1 MKIGIDL
8 GGTNVRMGVVNNGV
22 IVKKI
27 SERCKADQPEDVVIK
42 QLTDMLHQIIS
53 SEIESIGI
61 GHPGRNPAVAFCMP

>member
-1 MKIGIDL
+1 
-8 GGTNVRMGVVNNGV
+8 MGVVNNGV

-53 SEIESIGI
+53 
-61 GHPGRNPAVAFCMP
+61 PK